1 MRAFIALLLLAAC
14 SGGGGDEEVCMG
26 DECQSDA
33 GPRILTLST
42 NVSTLDERAMLVITA
57 VVTDP
62 DGVDDLIGG
71 ALVDPEGTATYG
83 AFATSAA
90 EGAYELRL
98 PWGDIDR
105 VRPIDAPAEGASRMF
120 RARFYDVAGH
130 VAEDTFA
137 ITLRCSVAELGV
149 CGGDCVDL
157 RTDERHCGM
166 CNAKVP
172 DGTECQDGIAGC
184 VMGPEST
191 PAACSDGCS
200 NDGDAYIDCNDFNCC
215 SAVSCPTG
223 TSCNP

>member
-1 MRAFIALLLLAAC
+1 MALVFVTAC
-14 SGGGGDEEVCMG
+14 GGGGEEVCMG
-26 DECQSDA
+26 EDCQSEA
-33 GPRILTLST
+33 GPRVLTLST
-42 NVSTLDERAMLVITA
+42 NVTTLDERSMLVITA

-71 ALVDPEGTATYG
+71 ALVDPDGTATYG

-98 PWGDIDR
+98 PWADIDR

-130 VAEDTFA
+130 VAEETFA

-149 CGGDCVDL
+149 CDGECVDL
-157 RTDERHCGM
+157 TSDEDHCGT
-166 CNAKVP
+166 CNTKVP
-172 DGTECQDGIAGC
+172 DGTQCEGGVAGC
-184 VMGPEST
+184 VVGQETTAST
-191 PAACSDGCS
+191 CSDGCS
-200 NDGDAYIDCNDFNCC
+200 NDGDAYIDCNDFDCC
-215 SAVSCPTG
+215 DAVACPSG